1 MRFLFLLLVGFLI
14 YLVLKK
20 YFGNLQRPTP
30 TARPPVA
37 ENMVRCAQCGV
48 NVPQSEAIFS
58 RGQHY
63 CSDEHRK
70 QHQQ

>member
-1 MRFLFLLLVGFLI
+1 MRFLFILLVIFLI

-20 YFGNLQRPTP
+20 YSSNLRRPTNQ
-30 TARPPVA
+30 ARPPAA

>member
-1 MRFLFLLLVGFLI
+1 MRFLFILLLGFLI

-20 YFGNLQRPTP
+20 YFSNLQRPASK
-30 TARPPVA
+30 ARPPVA

-70 QHQQ
+70 QHQS